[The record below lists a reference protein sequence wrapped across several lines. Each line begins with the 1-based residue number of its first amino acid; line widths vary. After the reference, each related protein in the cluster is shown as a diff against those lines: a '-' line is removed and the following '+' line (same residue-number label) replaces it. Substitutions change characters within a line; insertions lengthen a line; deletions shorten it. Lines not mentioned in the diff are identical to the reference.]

1 MKRTALFFASTAI
14 LFSSP
19 SAMAEQS
26 PLPRPYISSNTNEA
40 PLLMAQAEADPAA
53 EQAKK
58 QQEEAQKA
66 AEHEAAARAEE
77 AKQRAEKDAA
87 AAAHAQQQ
95 AEELAK
101 KRAEE
106 AAHAAEA
113 QAAERAQEAK
123 RAAQEEAQKAAEQQ
137 KAIEAQAKQKAAEE
151 AQAAKA
157 AEKAAAQEAEQA
169 KRAAQAEAQKAAEQQ
184 KAQEAEAK
192 QKAAEEAQ
200 AAKAAAAQEA
210 EQAKKAADK
219 AAKEA
224 PAAEQPAEKPAQPKP
239 QKPAPEQPAVEKP
252 APVTEPAA
260 GEKPAKPVEGQ
271 KPAAEQPAPAK
282 PTAEKP
288 APVTEPAAG
297 EKPAKPVEG
306 QKPAAEQPASA
317 KPTAE
322 KPAPV
327 TEPAAGE
334 KPAKPVE
341 GQKPAAEQPAP
352 AKPTAEKPA
361 PVTEPAAG
369 EKPAVE
375 KPATPVEAGKPAP
388 KEPSP
393 LPENAA
399 PVLDSQKPA
408 PPVKGTGGQTA
419 DKPAGEK
426 PVVQQPAVQ
435 VPATPPAP
443 PPKNDAD
450 VQKALVPVKI
460 EPIRTEEGTRIKQAP
475 REERPAD
482 VQVIKQIDNRT
493 IVEVNNN
500 IFVESSDRP
509 RMSRDAQD
517 VYYENLPRNRTRET
531 IVRDNGVQVVT
542 IRNRYGDVI
551 QRSRV
556 MPDGREVLL
565 SYTPDYDRE
574 ERYEWRD
581 PGLDLPPLVL
591 DIPIADYI
599 LDADQVPET
608 EVYDFF
614 SRPPVERVERIYSVD
629 EVKRSARIRDKV
641 RRIDLDTI
649 TFKFGSAD
657 ITEDQ
662 IPHLDSV
669 AKAMA
674 EILKKNPAETFLIEG
689 HTDAVGSDQAN
700 LVLSDKRAE
709 SVAQALT
716 NVFGIPPENM
726 ATQGYGERYL
736 KIKTDGP
743 EQQNRRVA
751 IRRITPLV
759 QPLAS
764 K

>member
-40 PLLMAQAEADPAA
+40 PLLMAQAAADPAA
-53 EQAKK
+53 ELAKK

-77 AKQRAEKDAA
+77 AKQRAEKEAA

-95 AEELAK
+95 AEEQAK
-101 KRAEE
+101 KRADE

-137 KAIEAQAKQKAAEE
+137 KAVEAQAKQKAAEE

-169 KRAAQAEAQKAAEQQ
+169 KRATQAEAQKAAEQQ
-184 KAQEAEAK
+184 KAVEAEAK
-192 QKAAEEAQ
+192 QKAAADAQ

-210 EQAKKAADK
+210 EQAKKAAEDETRKKADAAQKAADK

-239 QKPAPEQPAVEKP
+239 QKPAPEQPAAEKP

-260 GEKPAKPVEGQ
+260 AEKPAKPVEAQ

-282 PTAEKP
+282 PAAEKP
-288 APVTEPAAG
+288 APVTEPATG
-297 EKPAKPVEG
+297 
-306 QKPAAEQPASA
+306 
-317 KPTAE
+317 
-322 KPAPV
+322 
-327 TEPAAGE
+327 
-334 KPAKPVE
+334 
-341 GQKPAAEQPAP
+341 
-352 AKPTAEKPA
+352 
-361 PVTEPAAG
+361 
-369 EKPAVE
+369 E
-375 KPATPVEAGKPAP
+375 KPATPVEAGKPAS

-408 PPVKGTGGQTA
+408 PPAKGTGGQA
-419 DKPAGEK
+419 AGKPAGAT

-435 VPATPPAP
+435 APATPPAP

-450 VQKALVPVKI
+450 VQKALVPVRI
-460 EPIRTEEGTRIKQAP
+460 EPIRTEEGTRVKQAP

-574 ERYEWRD
+574 ERYQWRD

-599 LDADQVPET
+599 LDADQVPEAD
-608 EVYDFF
+608 VYDFF